1 MAMNRGPHV
10 RDLFIG
16 QSSAGFEYEGKE
28 GKKKYNLN
36 GKGKSGG
43 FSQLGAYKPKILSND
58 GIGNIA
64 IDNSPKPEHS
74 DRDKVGKVNKAFIIG
89 DKDIPMTIEP
99 SENIYSEIQE
109 TYTASSSDAGD
120 QFRSNPIFNDSA
132 TSPTLHHGNV
142 YREQRSQSRPSVPS
156 ERIGGMDIPA
166 PDYEEEEMTLDFEGD
181 DLAHAKRRSS
191 IYKEFPGEDF
201 SRYLSDD
208 EEEYEFDRPIHT
220 VRSKPPVSR
229 KVLQKKESSKSRT
242 EARRVEK
249 PKRDSTKTL
258 FKQNAKNSGK
268 TTLRYYSVN
277 DTKLGIGVD
286 GTVRKQQKKSLRDGV
301 PYESSYESFL
311 QSRNGGP
318 RWGSLESASSDSG
331 HETGDDIKRGVKGR
345 DKNGTFWKKLTIKF
359 KQTGYNLKH

>member
-10 RDLFIG
+10 RELFIG
-16 QSSAGFEYEGKE
+16 QSTSGFEYEGKE

-36 GKGKSGG
+36 GKGKGGG
-43 FSQLGAYKPKILSND
+43 FSQLGAYKPKILSSD
-58 GIGNIA
+58 ESGNVP
-64 IDNSPKPEHS
+64 IDKSANPEHG

-109 TYTASSSDAGD
+109 PFIASSSESGN
-120 QFRSNPIFNDSA
+120 QFSSNPVFNDSS
-132 TSPTLHHGNV
+132 TSATLHHGNV
-142 YREQRSQSRPSVPS
+142 YREQRSQSRQSVPV
-156 ERIGGMDIPA
+156 ERIGGVDVPA

-181 DLAHAKRRSS
+181 DRVHDKRRDS

-208 EEEYEFDRPIHT
+208 EEDYEFDRPVYT

-229 KVLQKKESSKSRT
+229 RVLQKKDSKSRT
-242 EARRVEK
+242 EAWRGDK
-249 PKRDSTKTL
+249 PKRDSSKSL
-258 FKQNAKNSGK
+258 FKQNAKNTGK

-277 DTKLGIGVD
+277 DTKLGIGLD
-286 GTVRKQQKKSLRDGV
+286 GAARKPQKKSIRDGV

-311 QSRNGGP
+311 QARNGGP
-318 RWGSLESASSDSG
+318 RWGSLESSSSDSG
-331 HETGDDIKRGVKGR
+331 HETGDDFKRGAKG
-345 DKNGTFWKKLTIKF
+345 NNTGTFWKKLTIKF
-359 KQTGYNLKH
+359 KKTGYNLKH